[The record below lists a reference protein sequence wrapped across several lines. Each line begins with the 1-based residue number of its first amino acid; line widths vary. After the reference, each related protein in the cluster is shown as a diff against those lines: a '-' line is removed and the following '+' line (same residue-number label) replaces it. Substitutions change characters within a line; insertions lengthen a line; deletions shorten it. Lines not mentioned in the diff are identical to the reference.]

1 MNRDNV
7 VSFDDYARGRHAR
20 RGAEDKLPFE
30 SDLVEFQCP
39 RCEAV
44 LCVEADLLSLGP
56 EVLCE
61 GCDATI
67 AFRAEAL
74 DARIGRSR

>member
-7 VSFDDYARGRHAR
+7 VSFDDFARGRSAR

-30 SDLVEFQCP
+30 SESLVEFECP
-39 RCEAV
+39 RCATL
-44 LCVEADLLSLGP
+44 LCVEMDLLSVGP
-56 EVLCE
+56 ELLCE
-61 GCDATI
+61 ECDATI

-74 DARIGRSR
+74 PLRGRR

>member
-7 VSFDDYARGRHAR
+7 VSFDDFARGRSAR

-30 SDLVEFQCP
+30 SEGLVEFECP
-39 RCEAV
+39 RCAAV
-44 LCVEADLLSLGP
+44 LCVEVDLLSVGP

-74 DARIGRSR
+74 DARRR